1 MIYLAFYRGEGRPL
15 SDTLVKWV
23 TRSEFSHCELLV
35 SNRPPK
41 TGETHRCATA
51 QGKNGGVCVRD
62 LYFREGAY
70 EFVQVP
76 WAPHDTFERAARHVG
91 RGYDYWGLLMS
102 QFINLRRHV
111 EHRWFCSKL
120 CAQALGL
127 AEAHTYAPGDLKR
140 IVEEHNRVYRM
151 AHMAAKAVPAPHAPA
166 ATAHGLGPVPP
177 AHPPANKPSQPV
189 SGLGALAR
197 EGRAALQGAG
207 LALNYTGD
215 QRAVLNGESQR
226 QAHVQ
231 ETRENFI
238 RPRQSLRPRIA
249 PTVVARGKGFGFG
262 RAKPLKLHTA
272 GGATRGELIDFCTG
286 GLREPELD

>member
-23 TRSEFSHCELLV
+23 TRSEFSHCELLI

-41 TGETHRCATA
+41 SGETHRCVTA
-51 QGKNGGVCVRD
+51 QGKHGGVCVRD

-76 WAPHDTFERAARHVG
+76 WAPHDTFERAAQHLG

-111 EHRWFCSKL
+111 QDRWFCSKL

-127 AEAHTYAPGDLKR
+127 SEAHTYAPGDLKR

-151 AHMAAKAVPAPHAPA
+151 AHLTAGQSAGAQGVSTALPATPPAPANEPGYPA
-166 ATAHGLGPVPP
+166 TGL
-177 AHPPANKPSQPV
+177 S
-189 SGLGALAR
+189 ALAR
-197 EGRAALQGAG
+197 QGRSALQGAG
-207 LALNYTGD
+207 LALNDAGNHL
-215 QRAVLNGESQR
+215 AVSDGEGQR

-231 ETRENFI
+231 QAGQNFV
-238 RPRQSLRPRIA
+238 RPRQGLRPRVSPA
-249 PTVVARGKGFGFG
+249 VVARGKGFGLG
-262 RAKPLKLHTA
+262 RAEPFKLHAA
-272 GGATRGELIDFCTG
+272 GGASGGKLLDFRPRSLG
-286 GLREPELD
+286 QPELDG